1 VSAAPRRRP
10 PSPPLQGVTTTRGQK
25 EFEGAKDPITLSVIY
40 NRLLTINQEMGIT
53 MINTSISPI
62 FAEVHDFSCAICD
75 WANRVVAQIDGVPS
89 HTASV
94 MEAVKAVSREFGD
107 DVHPGDVFVLND
119 PYLGGTHLPDITV
132 MKPIFFEGRLEFIA
146 INRAHHGDVGGI
158 EPGSYA
164 PGARELFHEGIR
176 IPPLRIYRD
185 ERPIADVVHMIRINT
200 RMPDALW
207 VDMKAQVASCRVA
220 ERRILE
226 LIGTYGV
233 EKTRATIEDIHRY
246 AERRMRAEIEKLA
259 DGVYVGET
267 FLDSDGFVDKPIRI
281 RVSITIRGDE
291 AWVDFDGSDPQVTGF
306 VNSPMANTATCVY
319 VAFLTTVTTPDIPH
333 NEGVYRPVH
342 ISAPEGSVVNP
353 RFPAPVASCTLD
365 TACAILEACWMALA
379 KVLPDRVPAGWNRWN
394 GPTITGV
401 DPRNGSFYVM
411 FGFNGFGGGGGM
423 PGMDGRHYIGDGIDL
438 GGLIAPNI
446 ETNETDYPHVTEW
459 NEFTTDSCGAGKWR
473 GGCGAKYRI
482 RLFDEHPTL
491 VMFGDGRD
499 NPPYGLFGGRPGSAN
514 MAWINQGTPQERLLK
529 AKESVSL
536 QKGDVYSSYPS
547 GGGGWG
553 DPKERDAA
561 LVREDVRDEI
571 VSRESAEKLY
581 GVVLR
586 GPELE
591 VDEAETARRRG
602 RR

>member
-1 VSAAPRRRP
+1 MSAQQRK
-10 PSPPLQGVTTTRGQK
+10 K
-25 EFEGAKDPITLSVIY
+25 EFEGARDPITLAVIY

-75 WANRVVAQIDGVPS
+75 WANRIVAQIDGVPS

-94 MEAVKAVSREFGD
+94 MEAAKAISREFGD
-107 DVHPGDVFVLND
+107 DIHQGDVFVLND
-119 PYLGGTHLPDITV
+119 PYLGGTHLPDITI
-132 MKPIFFEGRLEFIA
+132 MKPVFYEGELQFIA

-164 PGARELFHEGIR
+164 PSARELFHEGIR

-185 ERPIADVVHMIRINT
+185 EKPIMDVVNMIRINT

-220 ERRILE
+220 EKRIRE
-226 LIGTYGV
+226 LLAKYGV
-233 EKTRATIEDIHRY
+233 EKTRATIEDIHGY
-246 AERRMRAEIEKLA
+246 AERRMRNEIRKLKA
-259 DGVYVGET
+259 GTYVGET
-267 FLDSDGFVDKPIRI
+267 FLDSDGFTDTPIRI
-281 RVSITIRGDE
+281 KVTIRIEGDE
-291 AWVDFDGSDPQVTGF
+291 AWVDFAGSDPQVTGF

-342 ISAPEGSVVNP
+342 ITAPEGSVVNP

-365 TACAILEACWMALA
+365 TACAILEACWMALSQT
-379 KVLPDRVPAGWNRWN
+379 LPDRVPAGWNRWN
-394 GPTITGV
+394 GPTITGI
-401 DPRNGSFYVM
+401 DPRSNAFYVM
-411 FGFNGFGGGGGM
+411 FGFNGFGGAGGM

-446 ETNETDYPHVTEW
+446 ETNESDYPHLTEF

-482 RLFDEHPTL
+482 TLYDENPTL
-491 VMFGDGRD
+491 VMFGDGKK
-499 NPPYGLFGGRPGSAN
+499 NPPYGLFGGAPGSCNLAF
-514 MAWINQGTPQERLLK
+514 INEGKPGQKELR
-529 AKESVSL
+529 AKETVQL
-536 QKGDVYSSYPS
+536 KKGDTYTSYPS

-553 DPKERDAA
+553 DPKGRDPES
-561 LVREDVRDEI
+561 VREDVRNGI
-571 VSRESAEKLY
+571 ISRQNGEKIYGVALTGEGLTVDAEKTR
-581 GVVLR
+581 GLR
-586 GPELE
+586 
-591 VDEAETARRRG
+591 AAK
-602 RR
+602 